1 MTAECSGFSMLYEI
15 RLNGD
20 NQNRWVSNI
29 PEQVYSHLFQEA
41 KKQMEE
47 DQLDVRGNDMLL
59 FYYLSGG
66 QFPVRKARRELTR
79 NIDRI
84 KNLIEKY
91 KFAPFPLQQK
101 DQIYTPENIEISL
114 CVAFDDCMHVD
125 GYERAS

>member
-79 NIDRI
+79 NIKI
-84 KNLIEKY
+84 
-91 KFAPFPLQQK
+91 
-101 DQIYTPENIEISL
+101 
-114 CVAFDDCMHVD
+114 
-125 GYERAS
+125 